1 MAPIKIL
8 KKILFFL
15 IISICEYMH
24 MKEASVTASWS
35 CSYKLW
41 AAWQW
46 ALGTWVLY
54 KSSMCS

>member
-35 CSYKLW
+35 CSYKL
-41 AAWQW
+41 
-46 ALGTWVLY
+46 
-54 KSSMCS
+54 